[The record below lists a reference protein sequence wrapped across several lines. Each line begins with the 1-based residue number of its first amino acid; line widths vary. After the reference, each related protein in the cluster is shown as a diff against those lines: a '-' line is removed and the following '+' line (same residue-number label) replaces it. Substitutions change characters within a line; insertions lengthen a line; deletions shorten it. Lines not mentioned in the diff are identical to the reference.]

1 MGLLSLDHYSIR
13 TADLETTRRFYV
25 ELFSLDEGERPPFP
39 FPGHWLYVGTHP
51 VVHLIGINP
60 DDPEGLQDYLGDRE
74 AQSGTG
80 ALDHIA
86 FKASGATSLR
96 DTLRQRGI
104 PYRERRVPSLGL
116 YQLFVTDP
124 NGIVIE
130 LNYDADETPADLL

>member
-1 MGLLSLDHYSIR
+1 MNHKSLRRETVDRESYSHAAGI
-13 TADLETTRRFYV
+13 
-25 ELFSLDEGERPPFP
+25 SLDEGERPPFP